1 MQEGWWRVDEQGA
14 GGAAALRGRR
24 GCWSGCF
31 QARWGAAELALG
43 LQIAGAG
50 HGGQGA
56 WLRAADPR
64 ARAAEVV
71 LALRAGALAVLRRA
85 RGGHRQHSHPPE
97 ARSVYGY
104 LRHLCMWT
112 SACVCMLS
120 CFSHFRLFAILWAVA
135 CQAPLS
141 MEVSRQEYWSGC
153 HSLLQGI
160 FPIQESN
167 MGLLCYK
174 QGGDKYFLL
183 SVLTLEVIVLF
194 NSFL

>member
-14 GGAAALRGRR
+14 GGAAALRGQR

-56 WLRAADPR
+56 WLRAADPG

-141 MEVSRQEYWSGC
+141 MGFSRQEYWSGLPC
-153 HSLLQGI
+153 PPLGDLPGPGMEPVSLVS
-160 FPIQESN
+160 PA
-167 MGLLCYK
+167 LLL
-174 QGGDKYFLL
+174 GFFTT
-183 SVLTLEVIVLF
+183 SAAWEARA
-194 NSFL
+194 